1 MSGAPTVLAPIS
13 LLDPARST
21 FHDMLQ
27 GYLISMRSRGLA
39 ASTIASHEWGVR
51 RFQGFVGE
59 YPWTWKPHDIE
70 DYTSS
75 LLSRTHP
82 LAHSTIRGYQ
92 QTIKSFCGYISSP
105 AYDWHQ
111 LCLERFGE
119 VPTQICHPWN
129 TFAHL
134 SEFEARPT
142 RRPFGYDE
150 LEAFFAHADQLAL
163 DQLDGRKKGA
173 LPALR
178 DAQFFK
184 TVYAFGMRRKEAV
197 MIDLNDLRPNPH
209 MPDWGPYGKI
219 QVRYGKAMKG
229 SPPRRRTVLAL
240 PQFAWATTGLKHWV
254 EVVRPRLDPG
264 DHPALWL
271 SERHDRLSTRNVD
284 VRFARIRD
292 GAGLDPALK
301 LHSLRHSYVT
311 HLIELGYAERFVQE
325 QVGHHHSSTT
335 AIYTSVSDDFKN
347 RIFQEALSR
356 VLGKE
361 AIA

>member
-1 MSGAPTVLAPIS
+1 MTGRPTAIAPVA
-13 LLDPARST
+13 LLDPARTT
-21 FHDMLQ
+21 FQDMLQ
-27 GYLISMRSRGLA
+27 GFAVSMRSRGLA
-39 ASTIASHEWGVR
+39 ASTIEVREWGVR
-51 RFQGFVGE
+51 RFHDFVGE
-59 YPWTWKPHDIE
+59 YPWTWKPQDIE

-75 LLSRTHP
+75 LLSGSRP

-92 QTIKSFCGYISSP
+92 HTIKSFCGYLSNP
-105 AYDWHQ
+105 AYDWHEI
-111 LCLERFGE
+111 CLERFGE

-134 SEFEARPT
+134 AEFEARPT
-142 RRPFGYDE
+142 RRPFGDDE
-150 LEAFFAHADQLAL
+150 LEAFFAHADQVAHDLL
-163 DQLDGRKKGA
+163 DSRKKGA

-184 TVYAFGMRRKEAV
+184 TVYAFGLRRREAV
-197 MIDLNDLRPNPH
+197 MVDLNDLRPNPF
-209 MPDWGPYGKI
+209 MPDWGPYGKV

-229 SPPRRRTVLAL
+229 SPPRRRTVLAC
-240 PQFAWATTGLKHWV
+240 PEFAWATEGLKHWV

-264 DHPALWL
+264 NHAALWL
-271 SERHDRLSTRNVD
+271 SERHDRVTTRNVD
-284 VRFARIRD
+284 VRFAKIRT
-292 GAGLDPALK
+292 GAGLDPALT

-311 HLIELGYAERFVQE
+311 HLIEFGYAERFVQE

-335 AIYTSVSDDFKN
+335 AIYTSVSDDYKN
-347 RIFQEALSR
+347 RIFQEALNR

>member
-1 MSGAPTVLAPIS
+1 MTGRPTAIAPVS
-13 LLDPARST
+13 LLDPARTT
-21 FHDMLQ
+21 FQDMLQ
-27 GYLISMRSRGLA
+27 GFAVSMRSRGLA
-39 ASTIASHEWGVR
+39 ASTIEVREWGVR
-51 RFQGFVGE
+51 RFHDFVGE
-59 YPWTWKPHDIE
+59 YPWTWKPQDIE

-75 LLSRTHP
+75 LLSGPRP

-92 QTIKSFCGYISSP
+92 HTIKSFCGYLSNP
-105 AYDWHQ
+105 AYDWDEI
-111 LCLERFGE
+111 CLERFGE

-134 SEFEARPT
+134 AEFEARPT

-150 LEAFFAHADQLAL
+150 LEAFFAHADQVAHDLL
-163 DQLDGRKKGA
+163 DSRKKGA

-184 TVYAFGMRRKEAV
+184 TVYAFGLRRREAV
-197 MIDLNDLRPNPH
+197 MVDLNDLRPNPF
-209 MPDWGPYGKI
+209 MPDWGPYGKV

-229 SPPRRRTVLAL
+229 SPPRRRTVLAC
-240 PQFAWATTGLKHWV
+240 PEFAWATEGLKHWV

-264 DHPALWL
+264 NHAALWL
-271 SERHDRLSTRNVD
+271 SERHDRVTTRNVD
-284 VRFARIRD
+284 VRFAKIRT
-292 GAGLDPALK
+292 GAGLDPALT

-311 HLIELGYAERFVQE
+311 HLIEFGYAERFVQE

-335 AIYTSVSDDFKN
+335 AIYPSVSDDYKN
-347 RIFQEALSR
+347 RIFQEALNR